1 MSKEI
6 LDKNTLNLLTKIRIN
21 RLEYYLHTSNAGTG
35 MILQIILLVLFFITA
50 IFVPSEMATL
60 LFIFPI
66 INCCI
71 ALITNYQDSKFKE
84 ELKCFKDDLEFN
96 ITGKVT
102 YKLFYRMTDGLNKKK
117 FHFGVTLDPNGY
129 IESWSIYRKD
139 MPLEQYFSTEN
150 KPLLTSTKND
160 IFDLLNFIKE
170 QENV

>member
-71 ALITNYQDSKFKE
+71 ALIINYQDSKFKE

-139 MPLEQYFSTEN
+139 MPLERYFSTEN